1 MPSKCM
7 RRALAFAGLCLVSLS
22 PAWAGLTLDASWQHQ
37 QELETELP
45 ASGYGAGLSFD
56 LDAHTFISL
65 GYSAMRTESFE
76 DALDGARGRLEYRS
90 GSADLGL
97 VWPWTDWLG
106 LTATGG
112 YSKSSTRGLDGF
124 ENDRHARV
132 EGPTGSLT
140 LWYQLNS
147 ILSFN
152 VGRGYSYIA
161 SVPGWDTSGGAGV
174 RLWGETW
181 LDAGY
186 WRAEGMEGWT
196 AGLRTTLG
204 SN

>member
-7 RRALAFAGLCLVSLS
+7 RPAALALACCWIAS
-22 PAWAGLTLDASWQHQ
+22 PAAAALTLDASWQHQ
-37 QELETELP
+37 EELETRLP
-45 ASGYGAGLSFD
+45 ASGYGAGVSVD
-56 LDAHTFISL
+56 LGPYAFVGI

-76 DALDGARGRLEYRS
+76 DELDGVKGRLEYRS

-97 VWPWTDWLG
+97 VWPWTHRIG
-106 LTATGG
+106 LTGTGG

-124 ENDRHARV
+124 ENDRHARF
-132 EGPTGSLT
+132 EGPTGSLS
-140 LWYQLNS
+140 LWYQPSSL
-147 ILSFN
+147 LSFS

-161 SVPGWDTSGGAGV
+161 AVPGWDTSGSAGV

-186 WRAEGMEGWT
+186 WRGEGMEGWT

-204 SN
+204 SD